1 MKTIRLFFFTILLSS
16 TNMLS
21 AQTGRIWTEKYND
34 EEYVIKASKYS
45 YEITNGT
52 YNLVMSNTTADYM
65 FDGESIL
72 DYRKRR
78 TELIEA
84 ISKIANEVFHLNQIY
99 TSRIYHVSV
108 ACTFDSLTKD
118 YARGI
123 CLTFNK
129 EIKEYI
135 TLQKVYLLE
144 KKLLE
149 SGLNAGRTNV
159 ADSSKKYFTMEGSD
173 STNKKE

>member
-1 MKTIRLFFFTILLSS
+1 MLFFCN
-16 TNMLS
+16 NMLS
-21 AQTGRIWTEKYND
+21 AQTTYQTWTEKYID

-45 YEITNGT
+45 YEITNRT
-52 YNLVMSNTTADYM
+52 YNHVMSNTTADYM

-118 YARGI
+118 YAGGI